1 MTKTLYDLE
10 SELGIKNNSL
20 LQWVN
25 YFHIPKLKNK
35 KRLTFTPEAVKIFY
49 RIVELK
55 NDYKFEEMKPILEQ
69 EFPELIK
76 TAKTDKIDKSEIRNE
91 NTLNK
96 EHIELIIKNE
106 VSNIESKLT
115 SNLQEV
121 FKTEFQTL
129 VELSKQIG
137 NVSENMGALQA
148 ENKIIKE
155 LSENKDNTIE
165 KLQADKSYLEVENKN
180 LSEQLQKAKS
190 EIELLRS
197 ELEKQKTEI
206 ERLSKLRFWNR
217 RVF

>member
-25 YFHIPKLKNK
+25 FFNIPKLKNK

-76 TAKTDKIDKSEIRNE
+76 TAKTDKIDKSESRNE

-106 VSNIESKLT
+106 VSNIESKL
-115 SNLQEV
+115 SNNLQEV

-137 NVSENMGALQA
+137 HVSESMGALQA

-165 KLQADKSYLEVENKN
+165 KLKADKSSLEVENKN
-180 LSEQLQKAKS
+180 LSDELLKAKS
-190 EIELLRS
+190 EIEILKS

-206 ERLSKLRFWNR
+206 ERLAKLRFWNR